1 MARGVAASRRR
12 RIFGAVAGMV
22 LLLGGA
28 EAQAAG
34 AGTDDGALRERL
46 DEMHSGVRAARHEF
60 VLAQAGSR
68 TLDRSPALARLEAR
82 ISRLEEDL
90 RTLTG
95 QLEQATF
102 NSRQLNQ
109 RLETALADVEARL
122 DRLEGGDRTA
132 YLPPSREGAGRTVTP
147 PPPPAPPALPQ
158 AGALQER
165 VPGAEVGQPAPPP
178 PPGLVLPDGPPETQY
193 AYAFG
198 LLQKAQYDQAQAAL
212 TKFIET
218 HPDVNLADNARYWL
232 GETYYVKGDYRGAA
246 ESFLDAYESDKR
258 GSKAPDALLKLG
270 MSLARLEK
278 PKEACTTLRE
288 LARAYPQAAPRI
300 KSKADL
306 EKRRLACN

>member
-1 MARGVAASRRR
+1 MTRGVAASLHRRTL
-12 RIFGAVAGMV
+12 GAVAGAF
-22 LLLGGA
+22 LLFGGA
-28 EAQAAG
+28 AAPAAG
-34 AGTDDGALRERL
+34 AGTDSGAVRERL
-46 DEMHSGVRAARHEF
+46 DEMHSGVRAARQEL
-60 VLAQAGSR
+60 VVAQAGSR
-68 TLDRSPALARLEAR
+68 TADRSPALARLEAR
-82 ISRLEEDL
+82 ISSLEEDL

-95 QLEQATF
+95 QLERAAF
-102 NSRQLNQ
+102 NARQLDQ

-122 DRLEGGDRTA
+122 DRLEGGDRRA

-147 PPPPAPPALPQ
+147 PPPAPPQ
-158 AGALQER
+158 SGSRQEGG
-165 VPGAEVGQPAPPP
+165 PGTDAGQPAPPP
-178 PPGLVLPDGPPETQY
+178 RPGLVLPDGPPETQY

-218 HPDVNLADNARYWL
+218 HPDVTLADNARYWL

-270 MSLARLEK
+270 MSLARLDK
-278 PKEACTTLRE
+278 TKEACTTLRE

-306 EKRRLACN
+306 ETRRLACN